1 MLKYLWL
8 TSFVIASD
16 QISKWFMVSWLSLHE
31 TFAVVPFF
39 NLTMAHNPG
48 AAFSFLAHAD
58 GWQKW
63 FFVGLASLV
72 SIALLI
78 WLKRL
83 KPNAK
88 LEAVS
93 IAMILGGALGNLID
107 RLYYGY
113 VIDFLDVYYGT
124 YHWPAFNVA
133 DSAIVVGAVL
143 LIIDSFRS
151 KTEYI

>member
-8 TSFVIASD
+8 TSFVIAVD
-16 QISKWFMVSWLSLHE
+16 QASKWFMVSWLALHE

-58 GWQKW
+58 GWQRW